1 MSDTVTLTL
10 RAALSESVD
19 AEGLTADRVAS
30 LNAAELER
38 LPVFVGRRETP
49 LGELFT
55 VRGARS
61 ARMSIT
67 GDVRRVAGLGAGMT
81 GGELVIDGDAGSQV
95 GAGMRGGRIEVLG
108 SAGDDAGLAMAGG
121 SLVIRGSAGD
131 RVGAAAP
138 GASRGMTGGEIV
150 VCGSVG
156 VEAGARMR
164 RGLLCVG
171 GDAADRAARAIIAGT
186 VIVLGRT
193 GSEPA
198 IGSKRGTLVAIGGMD
213 VPVTYSYAC
222 TYEPPHVRLALVHLR
237 RRYGMR
243 IADDIVGG
251 RYRRFT
257 GDAGTIG
264 KGEILEWVRA

>member
-1 MSDTVTLTL
+1 VSETVTLTL
-10 RAALSESVD
+10 RSPLSEPVD
-19 AEGLTADRVAS
+19 AEGLTADRIAS
-30 LNAAELER
+30 LNEAELGA
-38 LPVFVGRRETP
+38 LPVLVGRTEAP
-49 LGELFT
+49 LGDLFT
-55 VRGARS
+55 IRGGRS
-61 ARMSIT
+61 ARVEVA
-67 GDVRRVAGLGAGMT
+67 GDVRHVAGLGAGMS
-81 GGELVIDGDAGSQV
+81 GGELTIDGDVGSRV

-121 SLVIRGSAGD
+121 SLVIRGNAGD
-131 RVGAAAP
+131 RLGAGTP

-150 VCGSVG
+150 VAGAVG
-156 VEAGARMR
+156 ADAGARMR
-164 RGLLCVG
+164 RGLLCAG
-171 GDAADRAARAIIAGT
+171 GNAGERAARAIIAGT

-198 IGSKRGTLVAIGGMD
+198 VGSKRGTLVAIGGVA

-222 TYEPPHVRLALVHLR
+222 TYEPPHVRLALVHVR

-243 IADDIVGG
+243 IADEIVGG